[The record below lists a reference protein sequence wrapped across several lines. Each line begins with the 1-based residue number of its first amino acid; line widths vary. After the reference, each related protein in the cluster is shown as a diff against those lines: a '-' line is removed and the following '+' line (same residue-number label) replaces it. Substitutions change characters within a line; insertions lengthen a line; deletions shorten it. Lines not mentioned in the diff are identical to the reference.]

1 MDIIWTII
9 CYLVLIGSI
18 FSKRMT
24 VLKEKSLW
32 IYRLLGLAIII
43 FVTWIANIEGP
54 LYLFCIGIG
63 ISFIK
68 VKMLNIE
75 NATEEQ
81 IKDSL
86 DYEENENNKDN
97 DDKRTDNTSISISNT
112 IKKKI
117 QFVRDHYKLLIVS
130 ICAIAIVIVGSE
142 IYYYY
147 ENSYNNDDQ
156 NSSEVIE
163 SKKEKVYTVDEI
175 CSDPSKYEG
184 MKITVKGTILNGT
197 VPVNDDIGDLKPPLY
212 GSNDRYIILD
222 GDWPEQENVNNVLV
236 EGKITIQGKDII
248 IKVEKYNFD
257 NVTEVQTTQ
266 NDLSNT
272 IFGKMRDASSSYAYL
287 NWNQFFNNPTSLAG
301 TFIYIPGQVVDIN
314 YSNGM
319 TYGLID
325 TLGKGDIKD
334 MVSFTISGEVYDIS
348 IGQTIAPM
356 GFISSQ
362 TGLATNSATNQT
374 VSTPLIEVSDPS
386 LWKTDYY
393 LDLTDEEIKNFMY
406 GTYTAVDESDIDD
419 NLGEEFVFTA
429 DSIGGHQ
436 YTYKDTVYNNPSI
449 SVTSG
454 SLMRGYDD
462 MRIGMNLLTN
472 DIGYSIGDS
481 ELEVTTVSIDLKDGT
496 MSVNSD
502 GGHTSRYR
510 KIN

>member
-156 NSSEVIE
+156 NCSDVIE
-163 SKKEKVYTVDEI
+163 
-175 CSDPSKYEG
+175 
-184 MKITVKGTILNGT
+184 
-197 VPVNDDIGDLKPPLY
+197 
-212 GSNDRYIILD
+212 
-222 GDWPEQENVNNVLV
+222 
-236 EGKITIQGKDII
+236 
-248 IKVEKYNFD
+248 
-257 NVTEVQTTQ
+257 
-266 NDLSNT
+266 
-272 IFGKMRDASSSYAYL
+272 
-287 NWNQFFNNPTSLAG
+287 
-301 TFIYIPGQVVDIN
+301 
-314 YSNGM
+314 
-319 TYGLID
+319 
-325 TLGKGDIKD
+325 
-334 MVSFTISGEVYDIS
+334 
-348 IGQTIAPM
+348 
-356 GFISSQ
+356 
-362 TGLATNSATNQT
+362 
-374 VSTPLIEVSDPS
+374 
-386 LWKTDYY
+386 
-393 LDLTDEEIKNFMY
+393 
-406 GTYTAVDESDIDD
+406 
-419 NLGEEFVFTA
+419 
-429 DSIGGHQ
+429 
-436 YTYKDTVYNNPSI
+436 
-449 SVTSG
+449 
-454 SLMRGYDD
+454 
-462 MRIGMNLLTN
+462 
-472 DIGYSIGDS
+472 
-481 ELEVTTVSIDLKDGT
+481 
-496 MSVNSD
+496 
-502 GGHTSRYR
+502 
-510 KIN
+510 